1 MYVREERGGKQSGC
15 YTLPGYLNVL
25 YCTVVRMVFFLRFS
39 TSGVLF
45 SEISFQ
51 RDQKAVKNN
60 AGFGQ
65 SIRGKKQKYSLY
77 AVLLWELSQKDKY
90 VSL

>member
-1 MYVREERGGKQSGC
+1 MSEENVEGSKVAV
-15 YTLPGYLNVL
+15 YALPGYLNVL
-25 YCTVVRMVFFLRFS
+25 YCTVVEMVFFLRFS
-39 TSGVLF
+39 ASEVLF

-51 RDQKAVKNN
+51 RHQKAVENN

-65 SIRGKKQKYSLY
+65 SIGGKKQKYLSS
-77 AVLLWELSQKDKY
+77 AVLFGNGVKKDKY